1 VCSETKTGSEFHNA
15 SSGVMERERNGRV
28 GRSER
33 REEREKWEELWALS
47 GSYFLINRRI
57 STLLVCGN

>member
-1 VCSETKTGSEFHNA
+1 MQP

>member
-1 VCSETKTGSEFHNA
+1 MADGRGKED
-15 SSGVMERERNGRV
+15 SGVGRVMERERNGRV